1 MKDGNACFA
10 VRSDFWKETVM
21 NQEKGYE
28 SMKYNRTGDSGLLL
42 PAMSFGLW
50 HNFGEDRPYE
60 NARDMVL
67 TGFEAG
73 ITHFD
78 LANNYGPPAGAA
90 EHTMGKILREELAD
104 HRDEIILSTKAGYGM
119 WPGPY
124 GDGGSRKYLMASVD
138 QSLKRLGVDYVDIFY
153 HHRPDPDTP
162 LEETMGALV
171 DIVRQGKALYIGL
184 SNYGPEKL
192 EEAAEILEKMGSRCL
207 IHQHRYSMLDRKNK
221 NLLPVVKK
229 KKMGTI
235 AFCPL
240 EQGLLTDKY
249 LHGIPE
255 DSRAAG
261 RSVFL
266 GSGNITAE
274 YLETAGKLNEL
285 AVMRGQTLAQMAL
298 AYALKDG
305 ELTSVILGASRPQQI
320 RDNIKALEKPEFTPD
335 ECNRIEE
342 ILQ

>member
-1 MKDGNACFA
+1 
-10 VRSDFWKETVM
+10 M
-21 NQEKGYE
+21 NQKTGYE
-28 SMKYNRTGDSGLLL
+28 TMKYNRTGGSGLLL

-50 HNFGEDRPYE
+50 HNFGVDRPYE
-60 NARDMVL
+60 TAREMVL
-67 TGFEAG
+67 TAFGSG

-78 LANNYGPPAGAA
+78 LANNYGPPAGGA
-90 EHTMGKILREELAD
+90 EFTFGKILKEELSA
-104 HRDEIILSTKAGYGM
+104 HRDELILSTKAGYGM

-124 GDGGSRKYLMASVD
+124 GDGGSRKYLMASLD

-162 LEETMGALV
+162 LEETMGALA

-184 SNYGPEKL
+184 SNYGPQAL
-192 EEAAEILEKMGSRCL
+192 EQASEILERLGSRCL

-221 NLLPVVKK
+221 CLLPVVQKK
-229 KKMGTI
+229 KIGTI

-266 GSGNITAE
+266 NSGNITSQ
-274 YLETAGKLNEL
+274 YLKTAGALNEL
-285 AVMRGQTLAQMAL
+285 AMQRGQSLAQMAL
-298 AYALKDG
+298 AFALEDG
-305 ELTSVILGASRPQQI
+305 ELTSVILGASRHGQI
-320 RDNIKALEKPEFTPD
+320 LEILTALE
-335 ECNRIEE
+335 
-342 ILQ
+342 

>member
-1 MKDGNACFA
+1 
-10 VRSDFWKETVM
+10 M

-28 SMKYNRTGDSGLLL
+28 SMKYNRTGTSGLLL

-50 HNFGEDRPYE
+50 HNFGEDHPYE
-60 NARDMVL
+60 TARDMVL
-67 TGFEAG
+67 TAFEAG

-78 LANNYGPPAGAA
+78 LANNYGPPAGSA
-90 EHTMGKILREELAD
+90 ETTMGRILHEELAA
-104 HRDEIILSTKAGYGM
+104 HRDELVLSTKAGYGM

-124 GDGGSRKYLMASVD
+124 GDGGSRKYLTASLD

-162 LEETMGALV
+162 LEETMGALA

-184 SNYGPEKL
+184 SNYGPKEL
-192 EEAAEILEKMGSRCL
+192 EQAAGILESMGSRCL

-221 NLLPVVKK
+221 CLLPVIKR

-249 LHGIPE
+249 LHGIPK

-261 RSVFL
+261 NSVFL
-266 GSGNITAE
+266 NSGNITAE
-274 YLETAGKLNEL
+274 YLETAGRLNAL
-285 AVMRGQTLAQMAL
+285 ALQRGQSLAQMAL

-305 ELTSVILGASRPQQI
+305 ELTSVILGASRPGQI
-320 RDNIKALEKPEFTPD
+320 LENIKALEKSDFTED
-335 ECNRIEE
+335 ELNLIEE
-342 ILQ
+342 ILKCY

>member
-1 MKDGNACFA
+1 
-10 VRSDFWKETVM
+10 M
-21 NQEKGYE
+21 NQVKGYE
-28 SMKYNRTGDSGLLL
+28 TMKYNRTGASGLLL

-60 NARDMVL
+60 TAKEMVL
-67 TGFEAG
+67 TAFEAG

-78 LANNYGPPAGAA
+78 LANNYGSPAGSA
-90 EHTMGKILREELAD
+90 ESTMGKILHEELAS
-104 HRDEIILSTKAGYGM
+104 HRDELILSTKAGYGM

-124 GDGGSRKYLMASVD
+124 GDGGSRKYLIASLD

-162 LEETMGALV
+162 LEETMGALT
-171 DIVRQGKALYIGL
+171 DIVHQGKALYIGL
-184 SNYGPEKL
+184 SNYGPEEL
-192 EEAAEILEKMGSRCL
+192 EQAAEILESQGSRCL

-221 NLLPVVKK
+221 CLLPIVTR

-249 LHGIPE
+249 LHGIPQ

-261 RSVFL
+261 NSIFL
-266 GSGNITAE
+266 GRGDITDR
-274 YLETAGKLNEL
+274 YLETAGSLNEL
-285 AVMRGQTLAQMAL
+285 ALQRGQTLAQMAL

-305 ELTSVILGASRPQQI
+305 ELTSVILGASRPGQI
-320 RDNIKALEKPEFTPD
+320 LDNIKALEKSDFTKD
-335 ECNRIEE
+335 ELDRIEK
-342 ILQ
+342 ILEA